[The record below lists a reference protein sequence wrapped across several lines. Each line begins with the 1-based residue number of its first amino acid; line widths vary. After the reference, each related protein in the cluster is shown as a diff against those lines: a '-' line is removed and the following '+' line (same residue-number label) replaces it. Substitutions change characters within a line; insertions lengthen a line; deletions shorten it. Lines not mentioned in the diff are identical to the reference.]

1 MPLFSCSLCPTHR
14 VKYRY
19 QTDRTSALP
28 GKARKEYHF
37 MHRLNRCLLPLA
49 AAAFAGGFLAFS
61 SAVSA
66 QTPAPPV
73 DAPASTTATSAPPAA
88 KRLSV
93 RMRLGDGRQTWHP
106 TRKQLGIRYAPGG
119 TDSSAYGA
127 FQFTVNRAPLRA
139 YLSSIA
145 PYVRRAPKDAKVVV
159 GNIGGNDQGD
169 DTVPAHV
176 VPGYDGAVLDVSAAV
191 DQIQKAVQANPS
203 VLHII
208 LPIKAKKAAVSTADL
223 KGINARIGYFVTHFN
238 PGDEG
243 RTQTV
248 RLAINIIDGT
258 VVPPGG
264 VFSVNKVVGERTAE
278 RGFGQ
283 GHVFVDGKMEV
294 QQGGG
299 MCQVAT
305 TLFNAAMLADLKIVE
320 RRQHVRTI
328 PYADPGRDA
337 TVYWGQKDFKFQN
350 DTPAPVY
357 VSYKTTRT
365 HAIVS
370 LFGQAVPG
378 RKVKLVDHYERLGE
392 RHYKASFYR
401 VVYEN
406 GIAHKDPPFLS
417 NYKWTPALDFSR

>member
-1 MPLFSCSLCPTHR
+1 ML
-14 VKYRY
+14 
-19 QTDRTSALP
+19 
-28 GKARKEYHF
+28 
-37 MHRLNRCLLPLA
+37 RLNRGLLCLTA
-49 AAAFAGGFLAFS
+49 AALAGGLFAFLPIAH
-61 SAVSA
+61 A
-66 QTPAPPV
+66 QTPDQAPSPTADSDQSSATPV
-73 DAPASTTATSAPPAA
+73 RSSARMAHHASAPTSGG
-88 KRLSV
+88 RLSV

-106 TRKQLGIRYAPGG
+106 TRKKLGIRYASGS
-119 TDSSAYGA
+119 DSSPISAVK
-127 FQFTVNRAPLRA
+127 FTVDRAVLRS

-145 PYVRRAPKDAKVVV
+145 PYVKRQPKDAKVVV
-159 GNIGGNDQGD
+159 GNVGD
-169 DTVPAHV
+169 DNGTGEVPAHV
-176 VPGYDGAVLDVSAAV
+176 VPGYDGGVLDVSAAV
-191 DQIQKAVQANPS
+191 DQIQKAVTTNPGA
-203 VLHII
+203 VHII
-208 LPIKAKKAAVSTADL
+208 LPIKAKKASITTADV
-223 KGINARIGYFVTHFN
+223 KGINARIGYFVTRFN

-248 RLAINIIDGT
+248 RLAIQIIDGT

-264 VFSVNKVVGERTAE
+264 VFSVNQVVGERTAA
-278 RGFGQ
+278 RGFGT

-337 TVYWGQKDFKFQN
+337 TVYFGQKDFKFQN
-350 DTPAPVY
+350 NTQAPVF
-357 VSYKTTRT
+357 VSYKATHS

-370 LFGQAVPG
+370 LFGEATPG
-378 RKVKLVDHYERLGE
+378 RKVRLVDHYQRLGE

-401 VVYEN
+401 VVYEPN
-406 GIAHKDPPFLS
+406 GTVQKDPPFLS

>member
-1 MPLFSCSLCPTHR
+1 
-14 VKYRY
+14 
-19 QTDRTSALP
+19 
-28 GKARKEYHF
+28 
-37 MHRLNRCLLPLA
+37 MHRLNRCLPLFCAAALLA
-49 AAAFAGGFLAFS
+49 AS
-61 SAVSA
+61 SHTFA
-66 QTPAPPV
+66 QTADASPAAA
-73 DAPASTTATSAPPAA
+73 DAMPALTAA
-88 KRLSV
+88 KRLAV

-106 TRKQLGIRYAPGG
+106 TRKQIGIRYAVGG
-119 TDSSAYGA
+119 SDASGPGA
-127 FQFTVNRAPLRA
+127 FHFTVDRAKLRG

-145 PYVRRAPKDAKVVV
+145 PYVRRHPKDAKVVV
-159 GNIGGNDQGD
+159 GNVGGNDQGT

-176 VPGYDGAVLDVSAAV
+176 IPGYDGAVLDVNAAV
-191 DQIQKAVQANPS
+191 DLVQKTVVANPGA
-203 VLHII
+203 LHVI
-208 LPIKAKKAAVSTADL
+208 LPVKTKKAAITTAAL
-223 KGINARIGYFVTHFN
+223 TGINARVGYFVTRFN

-248 RLAINIIDGT
+248 RLAIQIIDGT

-264 VFSVNKVVGERTAE
+264 VFSVNQIVGERTAL
-278 RGFGQ
+278 RGFGT

-350 DTPAPVY
+350 DTKAPVY
-357 VSYKTTRT
+357 VSYKTNRS

-370 LFGQAVPG
+370 LFGEAVPG
-378 RKVKLVDHYERLGE
+378 RKVRLVNHYRQLGE
-392 RHYKASFYR
+392 RHYTASFYR

-406 GIAHKDPPFLS
+406 GTAQKDQPFYS
-417 NYKWTPALDFSR
+417 NYKWTPSLDYSR

>member
-1 MPLFSCSLCPTHR
+1 ML
-14 VKYRY
+14 
-19 QTDRTSALP
+19 
-28 GKARKEYHF
+28 
-37 MHRLNRCLLPLA
+37 RLNRGLPSLS
-49 AAAFAGGFLAFS
+49 AAAFAGGLLAFSSLAFS

-66 QTPAPPV
+66 QTPDSPAAAPAASA
-73 DAPASTTATSAPPAA
+73 DAPKAAAPVPSAGG
-88 KRLSV
+88 KRLGA

-106 TRKQLGIRYAPGG
+106 TRKQIGIRYAPGVSD
-119 TDSSAYGA
+119 TSSYEALK
-127 FQFTVNRAPLRA
+127 FTVNRAALRA
-139 YLSSIA
+139 YLTSIA

-159 GNIGGNDQGD
+159 GNIGGNDQGT

-191 DQIQKAVQANPS
+191 DQIQKAVLANPG
-203 VLHII
+203 VLHIV
-208 LPIKAKKAAVSTADL
+208 LPVKAKKADISTADL
-223 KGINARIGYFVTHFN
+223 KGINARIGYFVTRFN
-238 PGDEG
+238 PSDAG

-248 RLAINIIDGT
+248 RLAIHIINGT

-264 VFSVNKVVGERTAE
+264 VFSVNQVVGERTAA

-283 GHVFVDGKMEV
+283 GHVFVDGKMAV

-305 TLFNAAMLADLKIVE
+305 TLFNAVMLADLKIVE

-337 TVYWGQKDFKFQN
+337 TVYYGQKDFKFQN
-350 DTPAPVY
+350 NTPAPVF

-378 RKVKLVDHYERLGE
+378 RKVKLVDHYQRLGQ

-401 VVYEN
+401 VVYEPN
-406 GIAHKDPPFLS
+406 GTVRKDPAFLS
-417 NYKWTPALDFSR
+417 NYKWTAALDFNR

>member
-1 MPLFSCSLCPTHR
+1 
-14 VKYRY
+14 
-19 QTDRTSALP
+19 
-28 GKARKEYHF
+28 
-37 MHRLNRCLLPLA
+37 MHRLNRGLLSVSA
-49 AAAFAGGFLAFS
+49 AALAGSFFAFP

-66 QTPAPPV
+66 QTPAPP
-73 DAPASTTATSAPPAA
+73 ANTPASATDMSAPTAA

-106 TRKQLGIRYAPGG
+106 TRRQLGIRYVSGG
-119 TDSSAYGA
+119 SDDSSYGA
-127 FQFTVNRAPLRA
+127 FQFTVNRAILRA
-139 YLSSIA
+139 YLSGIA

-159 GNIGGNDQGD
+159 GNIGGNDQGN

-176 VPGYDGAVLDVSAAV
+176 VPGYSGAVLDVTAAV
-191 DQIQKAVQANPS
+191 DQIQKAVTANPS
-203 VLHII
+203 VLHLV
-208 LPIKAKKAAVSTADL
+208 LPVKTKPAAVSTADL
-223 KGINARIGYFVTHFN
+223 RGINARIGYFVTHFN
-238 PGDEG
+238 PGEVG

-248 RLAINIIDGT
+248 RRAIQIIDGT

-264 VFSVNKVVGERTAE
+264 VFSVNSVVGERTAD

-283 GHVFVDGKMEV
+283 GEVFVNGHMEV

-350 DTPAPVY
+350 NTPAPVY
-357 VSYKTTRT
+357 VSYRTSRT

-378 RKVKLVDHYERLGE
+378 RKVKLVDHYQRLGE

-401 VVYEN
+401 VVHEPD
-406 GIAHKDPPFLS
+406 GTVHKDPPFLS
-417 NYKWTPALDFSR
+417 AYKWTPSLDYNH

>member
-1 MPLFSCSLCPTHR
+1 
-14 VKYRY
+14 
-19 QTDRTSALP
+19 
-28 GKARKEYHF
+28 
-37 MHRLNRCLLPLA
+37 MHRPNRCLLTA
-49 AAAFAGGFLAFS
+49 AALAGFFLAFS
-61 SAVSA
+61 SSGFA
-66 QTPAPPV
+66 QTPATPSPTPAASTG
-73 DAPASTTATSAPPAA
+73 APAAPSS

-106 TRKQLGIRYAPGG
+106 TRKQLGISYAAG
-119 TDSSAYGA
+119 TADATGPVKFA
-127 FQFTVNRAPLRA
+127 VNRAVLRG
-139 YLSSIA
+139 YLDSIA
-145 PYVRRAPKDAKVVV
+145 PYVRRAPKNAKVVV
-159 GNIGGNDQGD
+159 GNIGGNDQGND
-169 DTVPAHV
+169 EVQAHV
-176 VPGYDGAVLDVSAAV
+176 VAGYDGAVLDVSAAV
-191 DQIQKAVQANPS
+191 DQIQKAVEANPG
-203 VLHII
+203 VLHIV
-208 LPIKAKKAAVSTADL
+208 LPIKAKPAAVTTASL
-223 KGINARIGYFVTHFN
+223 KGINSRIGYFVTRFN

-248 RLAINIIDGT
+248 RLAIKIIDGH

-264 VFSVNKVVGERTAE
+264 IFSVNSVVGERTAE

-337 TVYWGQKDFKFQN
+337 TVYFGQKDFKFQN
-350 DTPAPVY
+350 DTSAPVF
-357 VSYKTTRT
+357 VSYKATRT

-370 LFGQAVPG
+370 LFGQATPG
-378 RKVKLVDHYERLGE
+378 RRIKLVNHYQRLGE

-401 VVYEN
+401 VVYEAN
-406 GIAHKDPPFLS
+406 GTVHKDPAFLS
-417 NYKWTPALDFSR
+417 SYKWTPALDFSR

>member
-1 MPLFSCSLCPTHR
+1 ML
-14 VKYRY
+14 
-19 QTDRTSALP
+19 
-28 GKARKEYHF
+28 
-37 MHRLNRCLLPLA
+37 RLNRGLLFS
-49 AAAFAGGFLAFS
+49 AAAFAAGLL
-61 SAVSA
+61 VLPLSA
-66 QTPAPPV
+66 QTP
-73 DAPASTTATSAPPAA
+73 DQAPAPAQSPDQAPSPAPSRKTAHHSPAPTASG
-88 KRLSV
+88 RLNV
-93 RMRLGDGRQTWHP
+93 RLRLGDGRQTWHP
-106 TRKQLGIRYAPGG
+106 TRKKLGVRYASGSD
-119 TDSSAYGA
+119 TSGA
-127 FQFTVNRAPLRA
+127 GSFKFAVDRAALRS
-139 YLSSIA
+139 YLASIA
-145 PYVRRAPKDAKVVV
+145 PYVKRHPKDAKVVV
-159 GNIGGNDQGD
+159 GNIGGSDNGMGE
-169 DTVPAHV
+169 VPAYV
-176 VPGYDGAVLDVSAAV
+176 VPGYDGGVLDVSAAV
-191 DQIQKAVQANPS
+191 DTIQKAITANPG

-208 LPIKAKKAAVSTADL
+208 LPIKAKKAQITAAAV
-223 KGINARIGYFVTHFN
+223 KGINSRIGYFVTRFN

-248 RLAINIIDGT
+248 RLAIQIIDGT

-264 VFSVNKVVGERTAE
+264 VFSVNQVVGERTAA

-305 TLFNAAMLADLKIVE
+305 TLFNAVMLADLKIVE

-337 TVYWGQKDFKFQN
+337 TVYYGQKDFKFQN
-350 DTPAPVY
+350 DTQAPVF
-357 VSYKTTRT
+357 VSYKTTRS

-370 LFGQAVPG
+370 LFGAAVPG
-378 RKVKLVDHYERLGE
+378 RKVRLVDHYERLGE

-406 GIAHKDPPFLS
+406 GMAHKDPTFLS